1 MKSNKQ
7 NSHLRQHLIASAI
20 ACSCGIATAT
30 SAFAQDPEA
39 EQVVTLEQ
47 FIAVLTADYR
57 RCAADVLE
65 GDGAVAQMRGDV
77 DSNCRAQREKL
88 FADVDLPSDYKAV
101 YRINLQRR
109 IDALIDAA
117 ARAEGIVAATQHDAA
132 IDAGAI
138 ASKD

>member
-1 MKSNKQ
+1 MKSRKQ
-7 NSHLRQHLIASAI
+7 NSYLRQHLIASAI

-30 SAFAQDPEA
+30 SAFAQDPDA

-57 RCAADVLE
+57 RCVAEVLE
-65 GDGAVAQMRGDV
+65 GDGAVAEMRGDV
-77 DSNCRAQREKL
+77 DSNCLAQRENL
-88 FADVDLPSDYKAV
+88 FADVDLPSDYTAV

-109 IDALIDAA
+109 IDALIVAA
-117 ARAEGIVAATQHDAA
+117 ARAESIVAATQRDAVT
-132 IDAGAI
+132 DAGNI